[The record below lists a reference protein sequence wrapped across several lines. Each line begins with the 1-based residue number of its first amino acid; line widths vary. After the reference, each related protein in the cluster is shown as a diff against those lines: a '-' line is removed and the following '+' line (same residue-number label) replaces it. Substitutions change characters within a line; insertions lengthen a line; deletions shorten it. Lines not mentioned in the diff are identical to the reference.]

1 MPVSRRTS
9 PHSSRYRPKTPPITQ
24 VPLDMASDSSP
35 ASDMSWFLTTVAR
48 MPLMSTMPTASTN
61 STIAATNATG
71 LRTTVL
77 TPCYLQ
83 YVR

>member
-1 MPVSRRTS
+1 MTAGS
-9 PHSSRYRPKTPPITQ
+9 I
-24 VPLDMASDSSP
+24 P
-35 ASDMSWFLTTVAR
+35 ASDMVWFLTTVAR

-71 LRTTVL
+71 LRTTVS